1 MLTSQITV
9 HNNFILKVNTI
20 LGVGSEGRGE
30 VGGLGGGAVLLG
42 HYGKSLA
49 IFLRGRV
56 NEEGTGGGTE
66 WLLISVSRAIQA
78 RPEKDESSNSFYSWS
93 DV

>member
-1 MLTSQITV
+1 M
-9 HNNFILKVNTI
+9 
-20 LGVGSEGRGE
+20 
-30 VGGLGGGAVLLG
+30 VLLG

-49 IFLRGRV
+49 IFLRGRRAR
-56 NEEGTGGGTE
+56 GAE

>member
-20 LGVGSEGRGE
+20 LGVGSEG
-30 VGGLGGGAVLLG
+30 VGGGLLQ

-49 IFLRGRV
+49 IFLCWGGVGGRGGRM
-56 NEEGTGGGTE
+56 
-66 WLLISVSRAIQA
+66 APYQC
-78 RPEKDESSNSFYSWS
+78 
-93 DV
+93 

>member
-20 LGVGSEGRGE
+20 LGVGMKGEGIMGSHWQYFC
-30 VGGLGGGAVLLG
+30 GDQM
-42 HYGKSLA
+42 
-49 IFLRGRV
+49 
-56 NEEGTGGGTE
+56 
-66 WLLISVSRAIQA
+66 LLISVSRAIQA
-78 RPEKDESSNSFYSWS
+78 RPKKDESSNSFYSWS

>member
-20 LGVGSEGRGE
+20 HGVGSEGKGE
-30 VGGLGGGAVLLG
+30 VGGVVLLG

-56 NEEGTGGGTE
+56 MGGGG
-66 WLLISVSRAIQA
+66 VAPYQC
-78 RPEKDESSNSFYSWS
+78 
-93 DV
+93 